1 MSNKIV
7 QRRFGG
13 PEVLEFV
20 EAESPTS
27 ADLAADEVLVRVAFA
42 GVNPIDVMT
51 RRGGGMAAAGIVS
64 LPLIPGWDLAGT
76 VEAVGSDVHEFVP
89 GQRVFGMARFPQ
101 AGSAYAEHAVV
112 PARDL
117 LATPASFSDE
127 EAAAFPM
134 AALTAWQAFRDT
146 ASVQKGE
153 RVLITGAG
161 GGVGH
166 LAVQLAHHLGA
177 EVIAVASARKHA
189 WLQELGAD
197 VTVDYTDPDALAA
210 LSEKPVQ
217 VALNLASGS
226 RGAALAAVEA
236 GGVLVSLGEGAD
248 ALTAAAAAAGV
259 RLEATHV
266 HTNRDWLEHVGALAA
281 DGVLKPTVSQV
292 FALADA
298 AEAHRAIDSG
308 HTRGKVVLRA

>member
-20 EAESPTS
+20 TVESPTS
-27 ADLAADEVLVRVAFA
+27 ANLAEDEVLVRVAFA

-64 LPLIPGWDLAGT
+64 LPLTPGWDLAGT
-76 VEAVGSDVHEFVP
+76 VEAVGSEVHEFGI
-89 GQRVFGMARFPQ
+89 GQRVYGMARFPK
-101 AGSAYAEHAVV
+101 AGSAYAQQAVV
-112 PARDL
+112 PALDL
-117 LATPASFSDE
+117 LATPDAFSDE

-134 AALTAWQAFRDT
+134 AALTAWQALRDT
-146 ASVQKGE
+146 ASVQPGE

-177 EVIAVASARKHA
+177 EVITVASAGKHP
-189 WLQELGAD
+189 WLQQLGAD
-197 VTVDYTDPDALAA
+197 VTVDYTDPNA
-210 LSEKPVQ
+210 LSALRGNPVQ

-226 RGAALAAVEA
+226 R
-236 GGVLVSLGEGAD
+236 D
-248 ALTAAAAAAGV
+248 AAGLFPGYRDGSRV
-259 RLEATHV
+259 PWCRRRDRRRRK
-266 HTNRDWLEHVGALAA
+266 NRH
-281 DGVLKPTVSQV
+281 P
-292 FALADA
+292 
-298 AEAHRAIDSG
+298 R
-308 HTRGKVVLRA
+308 

>member
-1 MSNKIV
+1 MSNAII
-7 QRRFGG
+7 QHRFGG

-20 EAESPTS
+20 PVNSPAST
-27 ADLAADEVLVRVAFA
+27 DLAEDEVLVRVAFA
-42 GVNPIDVMT
+42 GVNQIDVMT
-51 RRGGGMAAAGIVS
+51 RRGGGTAASGMVS
-64 LPLIPGWDLAGT
+64 LPFTPGWDLAGA
-76 VEAVGSDVHEFVP
+76 VEAVGTDVHQFGV
-89 GQRVFGMARFPQ
+89 GQRVYGMARFPR

-117 LATPASFSDE
+117 LATPESFSDG

-146 ASVQKGE
+146 APVQPGE

-177 EVIAVASARKHA
+177 EVIAVASAGKHA
-189 WLQELGAD
+189 WLQQLGAD
-197 VTVDYTDPDALAA
+197 VTVDYTDPNALGA
-210 LSEKPVQ
+210 LQDHPVQ
-217 VALNLASGS
+217 VSLNLASGS
-226 RGAALAAVEA
+226 RDAALAAVEA
-236 GGVLVSLGEGAD
+236 GGVMISLGEGAD
-248 ALTAAAAAAGV
+248 AVTAAAKAAGV
-259 RLEATHV
+259 RLEVTHV

-292 FALADA
+292 FDLANA
-298 AEAHRAIDSG
+298 AEAHRAIESG
-308 HTRGKVVLRA
+308 HTQGKVVLRT